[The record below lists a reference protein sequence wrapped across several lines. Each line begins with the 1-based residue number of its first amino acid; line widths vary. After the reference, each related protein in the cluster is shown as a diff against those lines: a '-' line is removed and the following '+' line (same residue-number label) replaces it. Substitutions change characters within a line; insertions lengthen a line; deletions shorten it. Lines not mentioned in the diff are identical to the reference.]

1 MKTRIWLAVIIVVG
15 MIACGKDK
23 FQTVPQLT
31 LKSIT
36 PKAPEAVDLNKRTL
50 RINIEYTDKEG
61 DVSDSLF
68 ITRQRLNQKKPVTSA
83 ESPYD
88 IPTFPN
94 MDKGEFEITLD
105 YFTHLTFN
113 LTPIPIPGSGT
124 PAKNEIDTLRLKI
137 VAKDKAGN
145 KSDTLFVDN
154 VYVIR

>member
-1 MKTRIWLAVIIVVG
+1 MKTRIWIALIIVFG

-23 FQTVPQLT
+23 FETKPQLT
-31 LKSIT
+31 LRSKS
-36 PKAPEAVDLNKRTL
+36 PDVVNKPDPL
-50 RINIEYTDKEG
+50 RLNIEYTDKEG

-68 ITRQRLNQKKPVTSA
+68 ITRQRLNSKKPVTSK

-88 IPTFPN
+88 IPSFPTMN
-94 MDKGEFEITLD
+94 KGEFEITLD
-105 YFTHLTFN
+105 YFNDLTFN
-113 LTPIPIPGSGT
+113 LTPIPIPGSGN

>member
-1 MKTRIWLAVIIVVG
+1 MKIRIWLALIIVFG
-15 MIACGKDK
+15 MIACDKDK

-31 LKSIT
+31 LRSIR
-36 PKAPEAVDLNKRTL
+36 PEPPEAVDPVRNPNL

-68 ITRQRLNQKKPVTSA
+68 ITRQRLNQKRPSTSA

-88 IPTFPN
+88 IPTFPT
-94 MDKGEFEITLD
+94 MDKGEFEITLN
-105 YFTHLTFN
+105 YYTHLTFN
-113 LTPIPIPGSGT
+113 LTPISIPGAS
-124 PAKNEIDTLRLKI
+124 KNEIDTLRLKI

-145 KSDTLFVDN
+145 KSDTLVVDN

>member
-1 MKTRIWLAVIIVVG
+1 MKTRIWLVLIIVSG

-23 FQTVPQLT
+23 FLTVPQLT
-31 LKSIT
+31 LRSIT
-36 PKAPEAVDLNKRTL
+36 PEVVPQGSNL

-68 ITRQRLNQKKPVTSA
+68 IIRQRLNKKRPVTSPI
-83 ESPYD
+83 SPYD
-88 IPTFPN
+88 IPTFPT

-105 YFTHLTFN
+105 YYTHLTFN
-113 LTPIPIPGSGT
+113 LTPISIPGTS

-145 KSDTLFVDN
+145 KSDTLVVND

>member
-1 MKTRIWLAVIIVVG
+1 MKIRIWLILIIFFG

-31 LKSIT
+31 LRSIT
-36 PKAPEAVDLNKRTL
+36 PEAPGVVEKGDPL

-68 ITRQRLNQKKPVTSA
+68 ILRQRLNKNKPVTSPI
-83 ESPYD
+83 SPYD
-88 IPTFPN
+88 IPTFPTIG
-94 MDKGEFEITLD
+94 KGEFEITLTYVFD
-105 YFTHLTFN
+105 LTVN
-113 LTPIPIPGSGT
+113 LPAIPIPGSGT
-124 PAKNEIDTLRLKI
+124 PPKNEIDTLRLKI

-145 KSDTLFVDN
+145 KSDTLVVDN

>member
-1 MKTRIWLAVIIVVG
+1 MKTRIWIALIIVFG

-23 FQTVPQLT
+23 FETKPQLT
-31 LKSIT
+31 LRSKS
-36 PKAPEAVDLNKRTL
+36 PDVVDKPDPL
-50 RINIEYTDKEG
+50 RLNIEYTDKEG

-68 ITRQRLNQKKPVTSA
+68 ITRQRLNKKKPVTSA
-83 ESPYD
+83 ESSYD
-88 IPTFPN
+88 IPTFPT

-113 LTPIPIPGSGT
+113 LTPIAIPGSGT

>member
-1 MKTRIWLAVIIVVG
+1 MKTRIWLTLIVVFG

-23 FQTVPQLT
+23 FETKPQLT
-31 LKSIT
+31 LRSKS
-36 PKAPEAVDLNKRTL
+36 PDVVNKPDPL
-50 RINIEYTDKEG
+50 RLNIEYTDKEG

-68 ITRQRLNQKKPVTSA
+68 ITRQRLNSKKPVTSK

-88 IPTFPN
+88 IPSFPTMN
-94 MDKGEFEITLD
+94 KGEFEITLD
-105 YFTHLTFN
+105 YFNDLTFN
-113 LTPIPIPGSGT
+113 LTPIPIPGSGN

>member
-1 MKTRIWLAVIIVVG
+1 MKTRIWLTLIVVFG

-23 FQTVPQLT
+23 FETKPQLT
-31 LKSIT
+31 LRSKS
-36 PKAPEAVDLNKRTL
+36 PDVVNKPDPL
-50 RINIEYTDKEG
+50 RLNIEYTDKEG

-68 ITRQRLNQKKPVTSA
+68 ITRQRLNSKKPVTSK

-88 IPTFPN
+88 IPSFPTMN
-94 MDKGEFEITLD
+94 KGEFEITLD
-105 YFTHLTFN
+105 YFNDLTFN
-113 LTPIPIPGSGT
+113 LSPISIPGSGN